1 MDQQVEFDAQAR
13 AEYEDWLRE
22 QDRLSD
28 DKYGIVCARDTDC
41 EYN

>member
-13 AEYEDWLRE
+13 AEYEAWLQE

-28 DKYGIVCARDTDC
+28 DRYGIARVVDEDW
-41 EYN
+41 E